1 MKATVTLFKGMVIIL
16 KALRKGAHAQQLIKS
31 WWRTE
36 RAAKG
41 MEEEFEEG
49 SCSSGHPPT

>member
-31 WWRTE
+31 WWRTG
-36 RAAKG
+36 RGAKG
-41 MEEEFEEG
+41 IEEESEKGF
-49 SCSSGHPPT
+49 CSSGHPPL